1 MTDVT
6 VARFERLGTL
16 TTAWRQFARWWLT
29 ELRECSPSAWRH
41 LLQAE
46 TAIRLF
52 LWDDQGVLT
61 AHLISPSGV
70 HEKRFAAGHAGCPQ
84 IDAWLTEIGYERDT
98 VQIGVALEADC
109 FFRRQ
114 LNVPRSELGVLPRIL
129 AQEITHRTPFQPAEI
144 WHGATPI
151 DETPRADVVE
161 FRHWIIPK
169 DRAESEIVRLGW
181 RSSDIDFIAAKQP
194 DGKPLSVVTF
204 GAGQDQDP
212 PWAFRAI
219 RTLAVALVATCVLA
233 LVSVETWQSI
243 RGGELEDALY
253 EAKQGGQDG
262 LQGAGVPLR
271 LIALKAE
278 PGSLAIWDELSR
290 VIPDHTFLTELRI
303 AGSVVSL
310 AGLSSDAA
318 RLVRTLD
325 ASRVFAGAALAGP
338 ITPDATE
345 RKDRFRMT
353 LKVRKMGVGRAV
365 KLAQRPQS

>member
-16 TTAWRQFARWWLT
+16 NTAWRQFSRWWLN
-29 ELRECSPSAWRH
+29 ELRECTPKAWRH

-46 TAIRLF
+46 SATCLF
-52 LWDDQGVLT
+52 IWDEQGALIG
-61 AHLISPSGV
+61 HLVAPSGV
-70 HEKRFAAGHAGCPQ
+70 HEKQFAAGNSGRPQ
-84 IDAWLTEIGYERDT
+84 VDAWLAEIGCERDA

-109 FFRRQ
+109 FFQRR
-114 LNVPRSELGVLPRIL
+114 LNVPRSELGVLTRIL
-129 AQEITHRTPFQPAEI
+129 AQEIIHRTPFQPAEI
-144 WHGATPI
+144 WHGATPAG
-151 DETPRADVVE
+151 ETPRAGVVE

-181 RSSDIDFIAAKQP
+181 RSSDIAFIATKQP
-194 DGKPLSVVTF
+194 SGKPLSVVTF
-204 GAGQDQDP
+204 GAGPGQDP

-219 RTLAVALVATCVLA
+219 RTLAIALVAVCALA

-243 RGGELEDALY
+243 RAGELEDALY
-253 EAKQGGQDG
+253 EAKQGGQERS
-262 LQGAGVPLR
+262 QGAGVPLR
-271 LIALKAE
+271 LIALKTE

-303 AGSVVSL
+303 TGSVISL

-318 RLVRTLD
+318 RLVRALD
-325 ASRVFAGAALAGP
+325 ASRVFAGATLSGP

-353 LKVRKMGVGRAV
+353 LKVRKIGAGRTV
-365 KLAQRPQS
+365 KVAGRPES

>member
-16 TTAWRQFARWWLT
+16 TTAWRQFSRWWLN
-29 ELRECSPSAWRH
+29 ELRECTPKAWRH

-46 TAIRLF
+46 TANRLF
-52 LWDDQGVLT
+52 IWDEQG
-61 AHLISPSGV
+61 ALIGRLVAPSGV
-70 HEKRFAAGHAGCPQ
+70 HERRFAAGNSGRPQ
-84 IDAWLTEIGYERDT
+84 VDTWLAEIGCERNA
-98 VQIGVALEADC
+98 VQIGVALEADR
-109 FFRRQ
+109 FFQRR
-114 LNVPRSELGVLPRIL
+114 LNVPRSELDVLTRIL
-129 AQEITHRTPFQPAEI
+129 AQEIIHRTPFQPAEI
-144 WHGATPI
+144 WHGATPA
-151 DETPRADVVE
+151 DETPRAGVVE

-194 DGKPLSVVTF
+194 SGKPLSVVTF
-204 GAGQDQDP
+204 SAAQGQDP

-219 RTLAVALVATCVLA
+219 RTLAIALVAVCALA

-243 RGGELEDALY
+243 RAGQLEDALY

-262 LQGAGVPLR
+262 SQGAGVPLR
-271 LIALKAE
+271 LIALKTE

-303 AGSVVSL
+303 TGSVVSL
-310 AGLSSDAA
+310 AGLSSNAA
-318 RLVRTLD
+318 RLVRAVD
-325 ASRVFAGAALAGP
+325 ASRIFAAATLAGP

-353 LKVRKMGVGRAV
+353 LKVRKIGAGRPV
-365 KLAQRPQS
+365 KAAERPES

>member
-6 VARFERLGTL
+6 VARFEQLGAL
-16 TTAWRQFARWWLT
+16 TTAWRQFSRWWLN
-29 ELRECSPSAWRH
+29 ELRECSPKAWRH

-46 TAIRLF
+46 TATRLF
-52 LWDDQGVLT
+52 LWDGQGVLT
-61 AHLISPSGV
+61 GHLVTPSGV
-70 HEKRFAAGHAGCPQ
+70 HEKRFTAGDAGCPQ
-84 IDAWLTEIGYERDT
+84 VDTWLTEIGYERDA

-109 FFRRQ
+109 FFQRR
-114 LNVPRSELGVLPRIL
+114 LKVPRSELGVLTRIL
-129 AQEITHRTPFQPAEI
+129 AQEIIHRTPFQPAEI
-144 WHGATPI
+144 WHGATPA
-151 DETPRADVVE
+151 DEMPRADVVE
-161 FRHWIIPK
+161 FRHWIVPK

-194 DGKPLSVVTF
+194 SGKPLSVVTF

-219 RTLAVALVATCVLA
+219 RTLAVALVAACVLA

-243 RGGELEDALY
+243 RADELEDALY
-253 EAKQGGQDG
+253 EAKQGVQDG
-262 LQGAGVPLR
+262 SQGGGVPLR

-303 AGSVVSL
+303 VGSVISL
-310 AGLSSDAA
+310 EGLSSDAA

-325 ASRVFAGAALAGP
+325 ASRVFAGATLAGP

-353 LKVRKMGVGRAV
+353 LKVRKLGAGRTV
-365 KLAQRPQS
+365 KVAQRPES